1 MKNMKKIY
9 TWAAGFALC
18 AGLVSCEMKEELWGK
33 EGEVPTETG
42 TVELGVAVDDKTNV
56 VITKAAADDTGEER
70 PSAVDVSE
78 YEVLFTHQEAEYSE
92 KYVYEDIEN
101 KEVTLP
107 IGKYTVQSHT
117 PGTLGKRMTY
127 PYYSGETQLVVTS
140 GITSDA
146 KVVCTMQNSRIVL
159 TYDPEFSAK
168 FDTWTITVDDGSETV
183 LTFTKEMGMTPDAVY
198 WHFAEDC
205 ASLQINVIATNAN
218 GEIRESRTITKPA
231 GTENMN
237 WTGGDALTITMEPA
251 PEQEDPDNP
260 SGVMGSGINIKV
272 EAFFP
277 DSTKEDDTI
286 WVDVDGDDT
295 TDPTDPDEG
304 EEGEGETEEPDT
316 PTTGSLSMTMPGDNG
331 NISYS
336 ISAGNV
342 PSSADVI
349 INAPEGISS
358 LVVKMSSTNDD
369 FNIVIDDLVGSG
381 LDFKTNGVEV
391 VGNTTMAEILSFFA
405 GGESVD
411 IPALSKGDT
420 SYKFPIAPF
429 FKLINDYGGGIYTF
443 NIVLKDDVNE
453 PKEGTLTLTITD

>member
-1 MKNMKKIY
+1 MKQIY

-159 TYDPEFSAK
+159 TYDPEFSTK
-168 FDTWTITVDDGSETV
+168 FDSWTITLDDGSENV

-205 ASLQINVIATNAN
+205 ASLQIYVIATNAN

-251 PEQEDPDNP
+251 PEQEDPENP
-260 SGVMGSGINIKV
+260 SGVVGSGINIKV

-277 DSTKEDDTI
+277 DSTKEDDTV
-286 WVDVDGDDT
+286 WVDVDGEET
-295 TDPTDPDEG
+295 TEPTDPDEG
-304 EEGEGETEEPDT
+304 EGGEGETEEPDT
-316 PTTGSLSMTMPGDNG
+316 PTTGSLSMTMPGNG
-331 NISYS
+331 EISYT
-336 ISAGNV
+336 IDGDDIPATANV
-342 PSSADVI
+342 V
-349 INAPEGISS
+349 INAPGGIKS
-358 LVVKMSSTNDD
+358 LVVKIEGGNDG
-369 FNIVIDDLVGSG
+369 FSETIGEMTGAG
-381 LDFKTNGVEV
+381 LDFAGQGVEMV
-391 VGNTTMAEILSFFA
+391 DNTIITSQ
-405 GGESVD
+405 
-411 IPALSKGDT
+411 IPGIPVPTSKPIT
-420 SYKFPIAPF
+420 ETFNFPIHNFFTLMNGFGATAPKAHV
-429 FKLINDYGGGIYTF
+429 FKIYLEDNAGNHMEDELRVTINPAPTA
-443 NIVLKDDVNE
+443 E
-453 PKEGTLTLTITD
+453 